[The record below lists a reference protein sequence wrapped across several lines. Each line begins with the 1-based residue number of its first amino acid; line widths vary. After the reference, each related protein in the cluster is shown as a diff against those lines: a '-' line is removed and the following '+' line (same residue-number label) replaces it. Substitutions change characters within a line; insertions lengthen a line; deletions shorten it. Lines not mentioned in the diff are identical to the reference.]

1 MTAGSIIRPS
11 TLSRTDRGPRTR
23 MFWRHLLEMTVAM
36 MLGMAVLGTVF
47 REVHLALF
55 GAGFDNAWHRHT
67 ELAVFAMTFNM
78 TLPMVLWMHH
88 RGHSWQ
94 LSGEM
99 AAAMA
104 LLALVLLGLFWV
116 RMISA
121 HVVLP
126 LEMALMIPA
135 MIGVMAFRFEEY
147 AGHPH
152 AAAHGRRPRPVGG

>member
-1 MTAGSIIRPS
+1 
-11 TLSRTDRGPRTR
+11 
-23 MFWRHLLEMTVAM
+23 MFVRHLLEMTVAM
-36 MLGMAVLGTVF
+36 MLGMAILGMVF
-47 REVHLALF
+47 RDVHVTLF
-55 GAGFDNAWHRHT
+55 GTGFDNAWHDHT

-94 LSGEM
+94 RGGEM
-99 AAAMA
+99 AAAMM

-116 RMISA
+116 RLISA

-135 MIGVMAFRFEEY
+135 MIGAMGFRFEEY

-152 AAAHGRRPRPVGG
+152 ATADGRRGGLVGS